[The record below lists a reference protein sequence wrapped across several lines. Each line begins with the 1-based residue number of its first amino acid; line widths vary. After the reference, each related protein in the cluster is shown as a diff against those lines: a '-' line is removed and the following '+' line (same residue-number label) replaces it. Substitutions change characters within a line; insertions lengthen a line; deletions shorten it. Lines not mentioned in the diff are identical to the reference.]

1 MKEKLRILIVDDDH
15 RMAKTLVDILTVKGY
30 EVEAAYSGPEALVKV
45 KKGYFDFVLTDIKMP
60 EMNGVELYRAIKEMK
75 PDLPVV
81 MMTAYSAN
89 RLVKEGLEQG
99 ILATLNKPLDINL
112 VLSFLSSLRKEHSI
126 VIVDDDPQFCKTLG
140 EILENR
146 GFRVTEVADPSNLEE
161 ILRSDIQV
169 VLLDM
174 KLDGKSGL
182 EVLKDI
188 RKQYPHLPVIL
199 VTAYR
204 AEMTQAIEASL
215 KISAYTCLYKPFQI
229 EELLQVLSEIQH
241 KELGT
246 ILGQSVRKRK
256 CGGPRT

>member
-1 MKEKLRILIVDDDH
+1 MKERLRILIVDDDR
-15 RMAKTLVDILTVKGY
+15 RMVKTLVDILTVKGY
-30 EVEAAYSGPEALVKV
+30 EAEAAYSGPEALDKA

-60 EMNGVELYRAIKEMK
+60 KMSGVELYKAIKEAK
-75 PDLPVV
+75 PDLPIVL
-81 MMTAYSAN
+81 MTAYSTD
-89 RLVKEGLEQG
+89 RLVKEGMEEG
-99 ILATLNKPLDINL
+99 VIATLTKPLDISL
-112 VLSFLSSLRKEHSI
+112 LLSSLSSLRKERSI
-126 VIVDDDPQFCKTLG
+126 VIVDDDQKFCKTLG
-140 EILENR
+140 DILENR

-256 CGGPRT
+256 